1 MKIKDITPDWLKEV
15 WLWRIPIEFDD
26 DKLTDE
32 AIQFYID
39 SAISRAE
46 LILNIAIRP
55 KTIEHETYD
64 YRVEEWMGGY
74 GYVQLNTRPAVEVT
88 ALELNVITSMITI
101 PKEWIQ
107 LKKKSAQIN
116 LIPYYGLLASANIGN
131 QMLLFMP
138 LMANAT
144 YIPQILRVSYVGGI
158 GENED
163 APDLLAQLIGMNAT
177 IGVLNVLGEIAL
189 GGQAALAGY
198 SIGIDGLSQSVS
210 TTASAENAAY
220 GGRIRQMEREMTE
233 VVKTLRQYYYGLSL
247 VAA

>member
-1 MKIKDITPDWLKEV
+1 MKLIDITPDWLKEV

-46 LILNIAIRP
+46 LLLNISIRP
-55 KTIEHETYD
+55 KIIENETYD
-64 YRVEEWMGGY
+64 YRLEEWTSGF
-74 GYVQLNTRPAVEVT
+74 GYVQLNTRPAIEVT
-88 ALELNVITSMITI
+88 KMEINVITSVINI

-116 LIPYYGLLASANIGN
+116 LIPYYGILASSNISN
-131 QMLLFMP
+131 QLLMFMP
-138 LMANAT
+138 LLQAT
-144 YIPQILRVSYVGGI
+144 NYVPQILRVSYIGGYAETEPI
-158 GENED
+158 
-163 APDLLAQLIGMNAT
+163 PDLLAQLIAMNAT
-177 IGVLNVLGEIAL
+177 TGVLNVLGEIAL

-220 GGRIRQMEREMTE
+220 GGRIRQMEREMVE
-233 VVKTLRQYYYGLSL
+233 VVKTLRQYYYGLTL
-247 VAA
+247 VAC

>member
-15 WLWRIPIEFDD
+15 WLWRIPIEFDN

-46 LILNIAIRP
+46 LLLDISIRP
-55 KTIEHETYD
+55 KTIENETYD
-64 YRVEEWMGGY
+64 YRIEEWMGGY
-74 GYVQLNTRPAVEVT
+74 GYVQLNTRPAAEVT
-88 ALELNVITSMITI
+88 KLELNVITSIITI
-101 PKEWIQ
+101 PSEWVQ

-116 LIPYYGLLASANIGN
+116 LIPYYGMLASSNVAN

-138 LMANAT
+138 LMASAT

-158 GENED
+158 GEDEN

-177 IGVLNVLGEIAL
+177 TGVLNVLGEIAL

-233 VVKTLRQYYYGLSL
+233 VVRTLRQYYYGLSL
-247 VAA
+247 VAC

>member
-1 MKIKDITPDWLKEV
+1 MKIKDLTPDWLKEV

-26 DKLTDE
+26 DKLSDE

-39 SAISRAE
+39 SAINRAE
-46 LILNIAIRP
+46 LLLNIAIRP
-55 KTIEHETYD
+55 KTIENETYD

-88 ALELNVITSMITI
+88 ALELNVITSIITI

-116 LIPYYGLLASANIGN
+116 LIPYYGVLASSNIAN

-138 LMANAT
+138 LMSGVN
-144 YIPQILRVSYVGGI
+144 YIPQILRVSYVGGYA
-158 GENED
+158 ENED
-163 APDLLAQLIGMNAT
+163 VPDLLAQLIAMNAT
-177 IGVLNVLGEIAL
+177 TGVLNVLGEIAL

-233 VVKTLRQYYYGLSL
+233 VVKTLRQYYYGLTL
-247 VAA
+247 VAC

>member
-1 MKIKDITPDWLKEV
+1 MKVSDITPSWLKEV

-46 LILNIAIRP
+46 LILNISIR
-55 KTIEHETYD
+55 KKVIENETYD
-64 YRVEEWMGGY
+64 YRLEEWMGGY
-74 GYVQLNTRPAVEVT
+74 GYVQLNTRPAIQVT
-88 ALELNVITSMITI
+88 AMDLNVITSQISI
-101 PKEWIQ
+101 PREWIQ

-116 LIPYYGLLASANIGN
+116 LIPYYGILASANIGN
-131 QMLLFMP
+131 QLLMFMP
-138 LMANAT
+138 LLSAT
-144 YIPQILRVSYVGGI
+144 NYVPQILRVSYEAGYAD
-158 GENED
+158 NED
-163 APDLLAQLIGMNAT
+163 VPDLLVQLIAMNAT
-177 IGVLNVLGEIAL
+177 TGVLNVLGEIAL

-220 GGRIRQMEREMTE
+220 SGRIKQMEREMVE
-233 VVKTLRQYYYGLSL
+233 VLKTLRNYYYGIQL
-247 VAA
+247 VAC

>member
-15 WLWRIPIEFDD
+15 WLWRIPIEFDN

-46 LILNIAIRP
+46 LLLNIAIRP
-55 KTIEHETYD
+55 KTIENETYD
-64 YRVEEWMGGY
+64 YRIEEWMGGY
-74 GYVQLNTRPAVEVT
+74 GYVQLNTRPAVEISK
-88 ALELNVITSMITI
+88 LELNIITQTI
-101 PKEWIQ
+101 QIPSEWIQ

-116 LIPYYGLLASANIGN
+116 LIPYFGMLASAAIGN

-138 LMANAT
+138 LMSSST
-144 YIPQILRVSYVGGI
+144 YIPQILRVSYTGGI
-158 GENED
+158 GCDED
-163 APDLLAQLIGMNAT
+163 APDLLAQLIAMNAT
-177 IGVLNVLGEIAL
+177 TGVLNVLGEIAL

>member
-46 LILNIAIRP
+46 LLLDISIRP
-55 KTIEHETYD
+55 KTIENETYD
-64 YRVEEWMGGY
+64 YRIEEWMSGY
-74 GYVQLNTRPAVEVT
+74 GYVQLNTRPAIEVS
-88 ALELNVITSMITI
+88 ALELNIITQQIQI
-101 PKEWIQ
+101 PAEWVQ

-116 LIPYYGLLASANIGN
+116 LIPYYGTLASANIQN
-131 QMLLFMP
+131 QMLIFMP
-138 LMANAT
+138 LMSNSM
-144 YIPQILRVSYVGGI
+144 YIPQILRVSYTAGI

-163 APDLLAQLIGMNAT
+163 APDLLAQLIAMNAT
-177 IGVLNVLGEIAL
+177 TGVLNVLGEIAL

-233 VVKTLRQYYYGLSL
+233 VVKTLRQYYYGLSI
-247 VAA
+247 VGA

>member
-15 WLWRIPIEFDD
+15 WLWRIPIEFDN
-26 DKLTDE
+26 DKLSDQ

-46 LILNIAIRP
+46 LLLNISIRP
-55 KTIEHETYD
+55 KTIVNETYD

-74 GYVQLNTRPAVEVT
+74 GYVQLNTRPAIEVT
-88 ALELNVITSMITI
+88 AMQLNVITSVISI
-101 PKEWIQ
+101 PPEWVQ
-107 LKKKSAQIN
+107 LKKKSAQVT
-116 LIPYYGLLASANIGN
+116 LIPYYGTLLSADMGN

-138 LMANAT
+138 LMASST
-144 YIPQILRVSYVGGI
+144 YIPQILRVSYTGGI
-158 GENED
+158 AADED
-163 APDLLAQLIGMNAT
+163 APDLLAQLIAMNAT
-177 IGVLNVLGEIAL
+177 TGVLNVLGEIAL

-233 VVKTLRQYYYGLSL
+233 IVKTLRQYYYGLTL
-247 VAA
+247 VAC

>member
-1 MKIKDITPDWLKEV
+1 MKIKDITPDWLREV

-26 DKLTDE
+26 DKLTDQ

-46 LILNIAIRP
+46 LLLNIAIRP
-55 KTIEHETYD
+55 RVIENETYD

-88 ALELNVITSMITI
+88 AMELNVITSIITI
-101 PKEWIQ
+101 PKEWVQ

-116 LIPYYGLLASANIGN
+116 LIPYYGLLASANIAN

-138 LMANAT
+138 LMANST
-144 YIPQILRVSYVGGI
+144 YIPQILRVSYTGGI

-163 APDLLAQLIGMNAT
+163 APDLLAQLIAMNAT
-177 IGVLNVLGEIAL
+177 TGVLNVLGEIAL

-220 GGRIRQMEREMTE
+220 GGRIRQMEREMSE

>member
-15 WLWRIPIEFDD
+15 WLWRIPIEFDQ

-46 LILNIAIRP
+46 LLLDISIRP
-55 KTIEHETYD
+55 KTVENETYD
-64 YRVEEWMGGY
+64 YRIEEWMGGY
-74 GYVQLNTRPAVEVT
+74 GYVQLNTRPAVEIT
-88 ALELNVITSMITI
+88 KLELNVITSIITI
-101 PKEWIQ
+101 PTEWIQ

-116 LIPYYGLLASANIGN
+116 LIPYYGMLASSNVAN
-131 QMLLFMP
+131 QLLLFMP
-138 LMANAT
+138 MMASSS
-144 YIPQILRVSYVGGI
+144 YIPQILRCSYVAGI
-158 GENED
+158 GEDEN

-177 IGVLNVLGEIAL
+177 TGVLNVLGEIAL

>member
-1 MKIKDITPDWLKEV
+1 MKIKDLTPDWLKEV

-46 LILNIAIRP
+46 MLLNISIRP
-55 KTIEHETYD
+55 KTIENESYD
-64 YRVEEWMGGY
+64 YRLEEWMSGFGY
-74 GYVQLNTRPAVEVT
+74 IQLNTRPAIQVT
-88 ALELNVITSMITI
+88 EMSLNVITSVIRI
-101 PKEWIQ
+101 PSEWIQ
-107 LKKKSAQIN
+107 LKKKSAQVN
-116 LIPYYGLLASANIGN
+116 LIPYYGILASSNIGN
-131 QMLLFMP
+131 QILMFMP
-138 LMANAT
+138 LLSAT
-144 YIPQILRVSYVGGI
+144 TYVPQILRVSYEAGY

-163 APDLLAQLIGMNAT
+163 VPDLLAQLIAMNAT
-177 IGVLNVLGEIAL
+177 TGVLNVLGEIAL

-233 VVKTLRQYYYGLSL
+233 IVKTLRQYYYGLQL
-247 VAA
+247 VGA

>member
-1 MKIKDITPDWLKEV
+1 MKIKDITPDWLREV

-26 DKLTDE
+26 DKLSDQ

-46 LILNIAIRP
+46 LLLDISIRP
-55 KTIEHETYD
+55 KTIVNETYD

-88 ALELNVITSMITI
+88 AMELNVITSIISI
-101 PKEWIQ
+101 PKEWVQ
-107 LKKKSAQIN
+107 LKKKSAQIT
-116 LIPYYGLLASANIGN
+116 LIPYYGTLASADIGN

-138 LMANAT
+138 LMAAST
-144 YIPQILRVSYVGGI
+144 YIPQILRVSYIGGI
-158 GENED
+158 AADED
-163 APDLLAQLIGMNAT
+163 APDLLAQLIAMNAT
-177 IGVLNVLGEIAL
+177 TGVLNVLGEIAL

-220 GGRIRQMEREMTE
+220 GGRIRQMEREMSE
-233 VVKTLRQYYYGLSL
+233 VVKTLRQYYYGLTL
-247 VAA
+247 VAC

>member
-15 WLWRIPIEFDD
+15 WLWRIPIEFDN

-46 LILNIAIRP
+46 LLLDISIRP
-55 KTIEHETYD
+55 KTVENETYD

-74 GYVQLNTRPAVEVT
+74 GYVQLNTRPAIEVT
-88 ALELNVITSMITI
+88 KLELNVITSVITI
-101 PKEWIQ
+101 PSEWVQ
-107 LKKKSAQIN
+107 LKKKSAQVN
-116 LIPYYGLLASANIGN
+116 LIPYYGMLASANVSN
-131 QMLLFMP
+131 QLLLFMP
-138 LMANAT
+138 LLSSSN
-144 YIPQILRVSYVGGI
+144 YIPQILRCSYTAGI
-158 GENED
+158 AEDEN
-163 APDLLAQLIGMNAT
+163 APDLLAQLIAMNAT
-177 IGVLNVLGEIAL
+177 TGVLNVLGEIAL

-220 GGRIRQMEREMTE
+220 GGRIRQMEREMVE
-233 VVKTLRQYYYGLSL
+233 IVKTLRHYYYGIQL
-247 VAA
+247 VGA

>member
-1 MKIKDITPDWLKEV
+1 MKIKNITPDWLKEV

-26 DKLTDE
+26 DKLSDE

-46 LILNIAIRP
+46 LLLNIDIRP
-55 KTIEHETYD
+55 KVIEQETYD

-74 GYVQLNTRPAVEVT
+74 GYVQLNHRPAVSIES
-88 ALELNVITSMITI
+88 LDLNVITSVIHI
-101 PKEWIQ
+101 PNEWIQ

-116 LIPYYGLLASANIGN
+116 LIPYYGMLASAAIGN

-138 LMANAT
+138 LMSSSN
-144 YIPQILRVSYVGGI
+144 YIPQILRCSYTAGI
-158 GENED
+158 GDDED
-163 APDLLAQLIGMNAT
+163 APDLLAQLIAMNAT
-177 IGVLNVLGEIAL
+177 TGVLNVLGEIAL

-220 GGRIRQMEREMTE
+220 GGRIRQMEREMSE
-233 VVKTLRQYYYGLSL
+233 VVKTLRQYYYGLTL

>member
-15 WLWRIPIEFDD
+15 WLWRIPIEFDV
-26 DKLTDE
+26 DKLTDQ

-46 LILNIAIRP
+46 MLLDISIRP
-55 KTIEHETYD
+55 KTLENETYD

-74 GYVQLNTRPAVEVT
+74 GYVQLNTRPAIEVT
-88 ALELNVITSMITI
+88 ALELNVITSIITI
-101 PKEWIQ
+101 PTEWIQ

-116 LIPYYGLLASANIGN
+116 LIPYYGMLASANIAN

-138 LMANAT
+138 LMSST
-144 YIPQILRVSYVGGI
+144 SYIPQILRVSYTGGI
-158 GENED
+158 AENEE
-163 APDLLAQLIGMNAT
+163 APDLLAQLISMNAT

-247 VAA
+247 VGA

>member
-1 MKIKDITPDWLKEV
+1 MKIKDITPDFLKEV

-26 DKLTDE
+26 DKLSDE

-46 LILNIAIRP
+46 LLLNIAIKP
-55 KTIEHETYD
+55 QTIENETYD

-74 GYVQLNTRPAVEVT
+74 GYMQLNTRPAVEVT
-88 ALELNVITSMITI
+88 ALELNVITSVITI

-116 LIPYYGLLASANIGN
+116 LIPYYGMLASSNIAN

-138 LMANAT
+138 LMASAM
-144 YIPQILRVSYVGGI
+144 YIPQILRVSYTGGI

-210 TTASAENAAY
+210 TTASAENHAY
-220 GGRIRQMEREMTE
+220 SARIRMYEKEMIELT
-233 VVKTLRQYYYGLSL
+233 KTLRQFYYGLAL
-247 VAA
+247 TAA

>member
-15 WLWRIPIEFDD
+15 WLWRIPIEFDN
-26 DKLTDE
+26 DKLSDQ

-46 LILNIAIRP
+46 LLLNIAIRP
-55 KTIEHETYD
+55 KTIVNETYD

-74 GYVQLNTRPAVEVT
+74 GYVQLNTRPAISVT
-88 ALELNVITSMITI
+88 AMELNVITSIMTI
-101 PKEWIQ
+101 PPEWVQ

-116 LIPYYGLLASANIGN
+116 LIPYYGMLASANIGN

-138 LMANAT
+138 LMASST

-158 GENED
+158 ADDED
-163 APDLLAQLIGMNAT
+163 APDLLAQLIAMNAT
-177 IGVLNVLGEIAL
+177 TGVLNVLGEIAL

-233 VVKTLRQYYYGLSL
+233 VVKTLRQYYYGLTL

>member
-1 MKIKDITPDWLKEV
+1 
-15 WLWRIPIEFDD
+15 
-26 DKLTDE
+26 
-32 AIQFYID
+32 
-39 SAISRAE
+39 
-46 LILNIAIRP
+46 
-55 KTIEHETYD
+55 
-64 YRVEEWMGGY
+64 MGGY

-88 ALELNVITSMITI
+88 KLELNVITSVITI
-101 PKEWIQ
+101 PSEWVQ

-116 LIPYYGLLASANIGN
+116 LIPYYGMLASSNVAN

-138 LMANAT
+138 LMASAT

-158 GENED
+158 GEDEN

-177 IGVLNVLGEIAL
+177 TGVLNVLGEIAL

-233 VVKTLRQYYYGLSL
+233 VVRTLRQYYYGLTL
-247 VAA
+247 TAA

>member
-26 DKLTDE
+26 DKLTDA

-46 LILNIAIRP
+46 LLLNIAIRP
-55 KTIEHETYD
+55 KVIENETYD

-74 GYVQLNTRPAVEVT
+74 GYMQLNTRPAVEVT
-88 ALELNVITSMITI
+88 KLELNVITSVIEI
-101 PKEWIQ
+101 PAIWIQ
-107 LKKKSAQIN
+107 LKKKSAQVN
-116 LIPYYGLLASANIGN
+116 LIPYCGMLASAAIGN

-138 LMANAT
+138 LMSSSN
-144 YIPQILRVSYVGGI
+144 YIPQILRCSYTAGI
-158 GENED
+158 GEDED
-163 APDLLAQLIGMNAT
+163 APDLLAQLIAMNAT
-177 IGVLNVLGEIAL
+177 TGVLNVLGEIAL

-220 GGRIRQMEREMTE
+220 GGRIRQMEREMSE
-233 VVKTLRQYYYGLSL
+233 VVKTLRQYYYGLTL

>member
-26 DKLTDE
+26 DKLTDQ

-46 LILNIAIRP
+46 LLLNISIRP
-55 KTIEHETYD
+55 KTIENETYD
-64 YRVEEWMGGY
+64 YRMEEWMGGY
-74 GYVQLNTRPAVEVT
+74 GYVQLNTRPAIEVT
-88 ALELNVITSMITI
+88 AMEINVITSVITI
-101 PKEWIQ
+101 PKEWVQ

-116 LIPYYGLLASANIGN
+116 LIPYYGMLASSNIGN

-138 LMANAT
+138 LMSSTN
-144 YIPQILRVSYVGGI
+144 YIPQILRVSYKGGI
-158 GENED
+158 ADDED
-163 APDLLAQLIGMNAT
+163 APDLLAQLIGMNAA

-210 TTASAENAAY
+210 TTASAENHAY
-220 GGRIRQMEREMTE
+220 SARVRMYEKEMIELT
-233 VVKTLRQYYYGLSL
+233 KSLRQYYYGLTL
-247 VAA
+247 TAA

>member
-26 DKLTDE
+26 DKLTDQ

-46 LILNIAIRP
+46 MLLDISIRP
-55 KTIEHETYD
+55 KTIENETYD

-74 GYVQLNTRPAVEVT
+74 GYVQLNTRPAIEVT
-88 ALELNVITSMITI
+88 ALELNVITSIITI
-101 PKEWIQ
+101 PTEWIQ

-116 LIPYYGLLASANIGN
+116 LIPYYGMLASAGIGN

-138 LMANAT
+138 LMSST
-144 YIPQILRVSYVGGI
+144 SYIPQILRVSYTGGI
-158 GENED
+158 AENEE
-163 APDLLAQLIGMNAT
+163 APDLLAQLISMNAT

-247 VAA
+247 VAC